1 MALAP
6 LASGMILPDARASA
20 AFFTCFAPKW
30 LMESP

>member
-20 AFFTCFAPKW
+20 AFFTCFAPNG
-30 LMESP
+30 